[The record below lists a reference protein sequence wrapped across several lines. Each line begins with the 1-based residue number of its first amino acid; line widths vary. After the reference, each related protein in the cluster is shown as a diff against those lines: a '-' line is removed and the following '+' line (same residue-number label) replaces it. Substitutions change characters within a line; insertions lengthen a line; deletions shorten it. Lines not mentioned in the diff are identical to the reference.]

1 MGAQMGAQLVS
12 EWRKITTT
20 SMWWLLAIAMAAYMA
35 FTAGGVAFS
44 LTIEPDPSM
53 GQGAPL
59 NIDPMMLAV
68 SVYTVAPSLGYVFP
82 LVLGALA
89 VTGEL
94 RHRTLTT
101 TLWAQPSRTVVLAA
115 KLLVNAGVGALY
127 GVVGVA
133 AAVAAGAGT
142 LALMGE
148 ATYLGSGDV
157 WTAIVWSVIALALW
171 GVIGVGVG
179 TLVTNQIA
187 AVVSI
192 LAFTQFLE
200 PIARLGLGSFEATV
214 GVSKFLPGAAAE
226 ALVGTS
232 IYSSTGMLEL
242 LDRWQGGLV
251 LLAYALVLALVGR
264 FTTFSRDVS

>member
-1 MGAQMGAQLVS
+1 MRGAMVS

-20 SMWWLLAIAMAAYMA
+20 SMWWLLALAMAGYMA
-35 FTAGGVAFS
+35 MTAGAVAFS
-44 LTIEPDPSM
+44 LSIEPNASTGQSMPMAVDPK
-53 GQGAPL
+53 
-59 NIDPMMLAV
+59 MLAI

-101 TLWAQPSRTVVLAA
+101 TLWAQPDRSVVLGS
-115 KLLVNAGVGALY
+115 KLLVNAGLGAVY

-142 LALMGE
+142 LAVMGE
-148 ATYLGSGDV
+148 ATYLGSAEA
-157 WTAIVWSVIALALW
+157 WTAIVWSVVALALW

-200 PIARLGLGSFEATV
+200 PIARLGLGAFEATA
-214 GVSKFLPGAAAE
+214 GVSRFLPGAAAE

-232 IYSSTGMLEL
+232 IYSTTGMLDIL
-242 LDRWQGGLV
+242 SRWQGGLV
-251 LLAYALVLALVGR
+251 LLAYALVLVLVGR
-264 FTTFSRDVS
+264 LTTFARDVT

>member
-1 MGAQMGAQLVS
+1 MRAAVVS
-12 EWRKITTT
+12 EWRKITST
-20 SMWWLLAIAMAAYMA
+20 SMWWLLALAMAGYMA
-35 FTAGGVAFS
+35 FTAGAVAFS
-44 LTIEPDPSM
+44 LTVEPAA
-53 GQGAPL
+53 GQGTSMP
-59 NIDPMMLAV
+59 IDPRTLAI

-101 TLWAQPSRTVVLAA
+101 TLWAEPRRTVVLGA
-115 KLLVNAGVGALY
+115 KLVVNAGVGALY

-148 ATYLGSGDV
+148 VTYLASADA
-157 WTAIVWSVIALALW
+157 WIAIGWSVVALALW

-200 PIARLGLGSFEATV
+200 PIARLGLAAFDATV

-226 ALVGTS
+226 ALVGAS
-232 IYSSTGMLEL
+232 IYSSAGIVDL

-251 LLAYALVLALVGR
+251 LLAYALVLGLIGR
-264 FTTFSRDVS
+264 FTTFARDVT